1 MSTNKSYR
9 SALIFLTTLFFLW
22 GFITVLVDSLVPRL
36 KDVFEMSYAKTV
48 LVQFAFF
55 TAFFVVSV
63 PAGALLSKIGYR
75 KGIVLGLIIM
85 ALGCLL
91 FYPAA
96 EYRNFNIFL
105 IGYFTLAGGITV
117 LQVAANPY
125 VALLGSEEDASSRLN
140 LSQAFNSL
148 GTTIAPI
155 VGALFLLSDS
165 VKTSEEIN
173 LLTALEKV
181 DYYSAE
187 AATVQTPFLLIAAFI
202 GILALIF
209 AFLKLPKVMQES
221 PKGGYLSLL
230 KNKLMLMGALG
241 IFVYVGAEVAI
252 GSFLVNYFS
261 DMNLAVIVMENEMM
275 MNIANTIASVFN
287 KTFSNS
293 DPKSLLGIFIIFYWG
308 GAMIGRF
315 IGAYLTKIM
324 DAGKVLSMFASL
336 AILMIL
342 ISINTQ
348 GLISMWS
355 ILAVGLFNSIMFPTI
370 FTLTLEG
377 LGDLKAQASGL
388 LCMAIVGGAI
398 IPFAFGSLIDGFGF
412 KKAFILTLICYG
424 YIMYYGRLKKQES
437 RLNFKKKQITI
448 YAHCIFTCFN
458 YSDVYCIKKR
468 YYTTSYR
475 KKT

>member
-1 MSTNKSYR
+1 MKQTKSYQ
-9 SALIFLTTLFFLW
+9 SSFISVTILFFLW

-55 TAFFVVSV
+55 TAFFVVSL
-63 PAGALLSKIGYR
+63 PAGAILTKIGYK

-96 EYRNFNIFL
+96 EYRNFNVFL
-105 IGYFTLAGGITV
+105 IGYFTLASGITV

-125 VALLGSEEDASSRLN
+125 VALLGSEEGASSRLN

-148 GTTIAPI
+148 GTTIAPV

-173 LLTALEKV
+173 LLNITDKAN
-181 DYYSAE
+181 YYAAE
-187 AATVQTPFLLIAAFI
+187 AATVQVPFLLIATFI

-209 AFLKLPKVMQES
+209 SFIKLPKVMEDS
-221 PKGGYLSLL
+221 PKGGYLALL
-230 KNKLMLMGALG
+230 KNKLMMLGALG

-252 GSFLVNYFS
+252 GSFLVNYFD
-261 DMNLAVIVMENEMM
+261 DMNLAVIVAENNTMM
-275 MNIANTIASVFN
+275 SIANTIASTFN

-324 DAGKVLSMFASL
+324 SPGRVLSIFASL
-336 AILMIL
+336 AIIL
-342 ISINTQ
+342 IIISINTI
-348 GLISMWS
+348 GLLSMWS

-370 FTLTLEG
+370 FTLTLRG

-412 KKAFILTLICYG
+412 KTAFILTIVCYG
-424 YIMYYGRLKKQES
+424 YILYYGM
-437 RLNFKKKQITI
+437 
-448 YAHCIFTCFN
+448 
-458 YSDVYCIKKR
+458 IKSATK
-468 YYTTSYR
+468 
-475 KKT
+475 

>member
-1 MSTNKSYR
+1 MSSNKSYK

-63 PAGALLSKIGYR
+63 PAGAILSKIGYR

-96 EYRNFNIFL
+96 EFRNFTIFL

-125 VALLGSEEDASSRLN
+125 VALLGSEEGASSRLN

-148 GTTIAPI
+148 GTTIAPV

-173 LLTALEKV
+173 ALSTLEKV
-181 DYYSAE
+181 DYYAAE
-187 AATVQTPFLLIAAFI
+187 AATVQTPFLLIAIFI
-202 GILALIF
+202 GILAVVF
-209 AFLKLPKVMQES
+209 AFIKLPKVMQES

-230 KNKLMLMGALG
+230 RNKLMLMGALG
-241 IFVYVGAEVAI
+241 IFVYVGAEVSI
-252 GSFLVNYFS
+252 GSFLVNYFD
-261 DMNLAVIVMENEMM
+261 DMNLAVLVAENELM
-275 MNIANTIASVFN
+275 MNIANTIASTFN
-287 KTFSNS
+287 KSFSNS

-315 IGAYLTKIM
+315 VGAYLTKII
-324 DAGKVLSMFASL
+324 APGKVLSIFALL
-336 AILMIL
+336 AILMIV

-348 GLISMWS
+348 GLLSMWS

-398 IPFAFGSLIDGFGF
+398 IPFVFGGLIDSFGF
-412 KKAFILTLICYG
+412 KTAFILTMLCYG
-424 YIMYYGRLKKQES
+424 YILYYGKLKS
-437 RLNFKKKQITI
+437 
-448 YAHCIFTCFN
+448 
-458 YSDVYCIKKR
+458 S
-468 YYTTSYR
+468 
-475 KKT
+475 

>member
-1 MSTNKSYR
+1 MSQKKSYQ
-9 SALIFLTTLFFLW
+9 SSFISVTILFFLW

-36 KDVFEMSYAKTV
+36 KEVFEMSYAKTV

-55 TAFFVVSV
+55 TAFFVISL
-63 PAGALLSKIGYR
+63 PAGAILTKIGYK
-75 KGIVLGLIIM
+75 KGIVLGLVIM
-85 ALGCLL
+85 AIGCLL

-96 EYRNFNIFL
+96 EYRNFNVFL
-105 IGYFTLAGGITV
+105 VGYFTLAGGITV

-125 VALLGSEEDASSRLN
+125 VALLGSEDGASSRLN

-148 GTTIAPI
+148 GTTIAPV

-173 LLTALEKV
+173 LLNSTDKAN
-181 DYYSAE
+181 YYAAE
-187 AATVQTPFLLIAAFI
+187 AATVQTPFLFIAAFI
-202 GILALIF
+202 GILALTFSFI
-209 AFLKLPKVMQES
+209 KLPKVMEES
-221 PKGGYLSLL
+221 PKGGYLALL
-230 KNKLMLMGALG
+230 KNKMMMLGALG

-252 GSFLVNYFS
+252 GSFLVNYFD
-261 DMNLAVIVMENEMM
+261 DMNLAVIIAENQTM
-275 MNIANTIASVFN
+275 MNIANTIASTFN

-324 DAGKVLSMFASL
+324 SPGRVLSIFALL
-336 AILMIL
+336 AIVLIA
-342 ISINTQ
+342 ISINTV
-348 GLISMWS
+348 GLVSMWS

-412 KKAFILTLICYG
+412 KTAFILTMICYG
-424 YIMYYGRLKKQES
+424 YILYYGMIKT
-437 RLNFKKKQITI
+437 FKTI
-448 YAHCIFTCFN
+448 
-458 YSDVYCIKKR
+458 K
-468 YYTTSYR
+468 
-475 KKT
+475 

>member
-424 YIMYYGRLKKQES
+424 YIMYYGRLK
-437 RLNFKKKQITI
+437 N
-448 YAHCIFTCFN
+448 
-458 YSDVYCIKKR
+458 
-468 YYTTSYR
+468 R
-475 KKT
+475 KAA

>member
-1 MSTNKSYR
+1 MSSNKSYK

-63 PAGALLSKIGYR
+63 PAGAILSKIGYR
-75 KGIVLGLIIM
+75 KGIVLGLVVM
-85 ALGCLL
+85 ATGCLF

-96 EYRNFNIFL
+96 AYRNFNVFL
-105 IGYFTLAGGITV
+105 VGYFTLAGGITV

-125 VALLGSEEDASSRLN
+125 VALLGSEEGASSRLN

-148 GTTIAPI
+148 GTTIAPV

-173 LLTALEKV
+173 ALSTLEKV
-181 DYYSAE
+181 DYYAAE
-187 AATVQTPFLLIAAFI
+187 AATVQTPFLFIATFI
-202 GILALIF
+202 GILAVVF
-209 AFLKLPKVMQES
+209 AFIKLPKVMQES

-230 KNKLMLMGALG
+230 RNKLMLMGALG

-252 GSFLVNYFS
+252 GSFLVNYFD
-261 DMNLAVIVMENEMM
+261 DMNLAVIVVENELM
-275 MNIANTIASVFN
+275 MNIANTIASTFN
-287 KTFSNS
+287 KSFSNS

-315 IGAYLTKIM
+315 VGAYLTKII
-324 DAGKVLSMFASL
+324 APGKVLSIFALL
-336 AILMIL
+336 AIIMIA
-342 ISINTQ
+342 ISINSQ

-355 ILAVGLFNSIMFPTI
+355 ILVVGLFNSIMFPTI

-377 LGDLKAQASGL
+377 LGELKAQASGL

-398 IPFAFGSLIDGFGF
+398 IPFAFGGLIDGFGF
-412 KKAFILTLICYG
+412 KTAFILTMICYG
-424 YIMYYGRLKKQES
+424 YIMYYGKLKSSKS
-437 RLNFKKKQITI
+437 
-448 YAHCIFTCFN
+448 
-458 YSDVYCIKKR
+458 
-468 YYTTSYR
+468 
-475 KKT
+475 

>member
-1 MSTNKSYR
+1 MSSNKSYK

-63 PAGALLSKIGYR
+63 PAGAILSKIGYR

-96 EYRNFNIFL
+96 EYRNFTIFL

-125 VALLGSEEDASSRLN
+125 VALLGSEEGASSRLN

-148 GTTIAPI
+148 GTTIAPV

-173 LLTALEKV
+173 ALSTLEKV
-181 DYYSAE
+181 DYYAAE
-187 AATVQTPFLLIAAFI
+187 AATVQTPFLLIATFI
-202 GILALIF
+202 GILAVVF
-209 AFLKLPKVMQES
+209 AFIKLPKVMQES

-241 IFVYVGAEVAI
+241 IFLYVGAEVAI
-252 GSFLVNYFS
+252 GSFLVNYFN
-261 DMNLAVIVMENEMM
+261 DMNLAVVVAENETMM
-275 MNIANTIASVFN
+275 RIANSIASTFN

-315 IGAYLTKIM
+315 VGAYLTRILP
-324 DAGKVLSMFASL
+324 AGRVLSLFALL
-336 AILMIL
+336 AIVMIAV
-342 ISINTQ
+342 SITTQ
-348 GLISMWS
+348 GLLSMWS

-377 LGDLKAQASGL
+377 LGDLKAQASGI

-398 IPFAFGSLIDGFGF
+398 IPFVFGGLIDNFGF
-412 KKAFILTLICYG
+412 KTAFILTLFCYG
-424 YIMYYGRLKKQES
+424 YILYYGKLKS
-437 RLNFKKKQITI
+437 
-448 YAHCIFTCFN
+448 
-458 YSDVYCIKKR
+458 S
-468 YYTTSYR
+468 
-475 KKT
+475 

>member
-1 MSTNKSYR
+1 MSTNKSYK
-9 SALIFLTTLFFLW
+9 SAFIFLTTLFFLW

-63 PAGALLSKIGYR
+63 PAGAILTKIGYK
-75 KGIVLGLIIM
+75 KGIVLGLVVM
-85 ALGCLL
+85 AVGCLL

-96 EYRNFNIFL
+96 EFRNFNVFL
-105 IGYFTLAGGITV
+105 VGYFTLAGGITV

-125 VALLGSEEDASSRLN
+125 VALLGSEQGASSRLN

-148 GTTIAPI
+148 GTTIAPV

-173 LLTALEKV
+173 LLSPLEKA
-181 DYYSAE
+181 DYYAAE
-187 AATVQTPFLLIAAFI
+187 ASTVQTPFLLIATFI
-202 GILALIF
+202 GILAFIF
-209 AFLKLPKVMQES
+209 AFIKLPKVMQES
-221 PKGGYLSLL
+221 PKGGYVSLL
-230 KNKLMLMGALG
+230 RNKLMLMGALG

-252 GSFLVNYFS
+252 GSFLVNYFD
-261 DMNLAVIVMENEMM
+261 DMNLAVIVAENETM
-275 MNIANTIASVFN
+275 MNIANTIASTFN
-287 KTFSNS
+287 KSFSNS

-315 IGAYLTKIM
+315 VGAYLTTIM
-324 DAGKVLSMFASL
+324 KPGKVLSIFALL
-336 AILMIL
+336 ALVMIA
-342 ISINTQ
+342 ISINTI

-398 IPFAFGSLIDGFGF
+398 VPFIFGALIDNFGF
-412 KKAFILTLICYG
+412 KTAFMLTMVCYG
-424 YIMYYGRLKKQES
+424 YILYYGRIKSKK
-437 RLNFKKKQITI
+437 
-448 YAHCIFTCFN
+448 
-458 YSDVYCIKKR
+458 
-468 YYTTSYR
+468 
-475 KKT
+475 

>member
-1 MSTNKSYR
+1 MSTSKNKSYK
-9 SALIFLTTLFFLW
+9 SAFIFLTTLFFLW

-55 TAFFVVSV
+55 VAFFVFSL
-63 PAGALLSKIGYR
+63 PAGFILSKIGYK
-75 KGIVLGLIIM
+75 KGIVLGLLTM

-96 EYRNFNIFL
+96 SYRAFPVFL
-105 IGYFTLAGGITV
+105 IGYFTLAGGITI

-125 VALLGSEEDASSRLN
+125 VALLGSEDGASSRLN

-148 GTTIAPI
+148 GTTIAPV

-165 VKTSEEIN
+165 VKSSEEIS
-173 LLTALEKV
+173 LLNEIEKS
-181 DYYSAE
+181 DYYIAE
-187 AATVQTPFLLIAAFI
+187 AATVQTPFLLIAFSIA
-202 GILALIF
+202 ILASIF
-209 AFLKLPKVMQES
+209 AFIKLPQVMQES
-221 PKGGYLSLL
+221 PKGGYIMLL
-230 KNKLMLMGALG
+230 KNKVLLMGALG

-261 DMNLAVIVMENEMM
+261 DMNLAVIVAESETMM
-275 MNIANTIASVFN
+275 HIANTIASTFN
-287 KTFSNS
+287 KTFTNS
-293 DPKSLLGIFIIFYWG
+293 DPKSLLGIFVIFYWG

-315 IGAYLTKIM
+315 VGAYLTRIM
-324 DAGKVLSMFASL
+324 APGKVLSIFALL
-336 AILMIL
+336 AISMIL
-342 ISINTQ
+342 ISINTS
-348 GLISMWS
+348 GLLSMWS

-370 FTLTLEG
+370 FTLSLEG

-412 KKAFILTLICYG
+412 KTAFILTIICYG
-424 YIMYYGRLKKQES
+424 YILFYGRFKAKK
-437 RLNFKKKQITI
+437 
-448 YAHCIFTCFN
+448 
-458 YSDVYCIKKR
+458 V
-468 YYTTSYR
+468 
-475 KKT
+475 

>member
-1 MSTNKSYR
+1 MKEVKSYK
-9 SALIFLTTLFFLW
+9 SSFISVTILFFLW

-36 KDVFEMSYAKTV
+36 KEVFEMSYAKTV

-55 TAFFVVSV
+55 TAFFVISL
-63 PAGALLSKIGYR
+63 PAGSILTKIGYK
-75 KGIVLGLIIM
+75 KGIVLGLVIM
-85 ALGCLL
+85 AIGCLL

-96 EYRNFNIFL
+96 EYRNFNVFL
-105 IGYFTLAGGITV
+105 VGYFTLAAGITV

-125 VALLGSEEDASSRLN
+125 VALLGSEDGASSRLN

-148 GTTIAPI
+148 GTTIAPV

-173 LLTALEKV
+173 LLNNTDKAS
-181 DYYSAE
+181 YYAAE
-187 AATVQTPFLLIAAFI
+187 AATVQTPFLFIAAFI
-202 GILALIF
+202 GILALTFSFI
-209 AFLKLPKVMQES
+209 KLPKVMEES
-221 PKGGYLSLL
+221 PKGGYLALL
-230 KNKLMLMGALG
+230 KNKMMMLGALG

-252 GSFLVNYFS
+252 GSFLVNYFD
-261 DMNLAVIVMENEMM
+261 DMNLAVIIAENQTM
-275 MNIANTIASVFN
+275 MNIANTIASTFN

-324 DAGKVLSMFASL
+324 SPGRVLSIFALL
-336 AILMIL
+336 AIVLIA
-342 ISINTQ
+342 ISINTV
-348 GLISMWS
+348 GLVSMWS

-412 KKAFILTLICYG
+412 KTAFILTMICYG
-424 YIMYYGRLKKQES
+424 YILYYGMIKTSK
-437 RLNFKKKQITI
+437 TI
-448 YAHCIFTCFN
+448 
-458 YSDVYCIKKR
+458 K
-468 YYTTSYR
+468 
-475 KKT
+475 

>member
-1 MSTNKSYR
+1 MMKQTKSYQ
-9 SALIFLTTLFFLW
+9 SSFISVTILFFLW

-55 TAFFVVSV
+55 TAFFVVSL
-63 PAGALLSKIGYR
+63 PAGAILTKIGYK

-96 EYRNFNIFL
+96 EYRNFNVFL
-105 IGYFTLAGGITV
+105 IGYFTLASGITV

-125 VALLGSEEDASSRLN
+125 VALLGSEEGASSRLN

-148 GTTIAPI
+148 GTTIAPV

-165 VKTSEEIN
+165 VKTSEEID
-173 LLTALEKV
+173 LLNITDKAN
-181 DYYSAE
+181 YYAAE
-187 AATVQTPFLLIAAFI
+187 AATVQVPFLLIATFI

-209 AFLKLPKVMQES
+209 SFIKLPKVMEDS
-221 PKGGYLSLL
+221 PKGGYLALL
-230 KNKLMLMGALG
+230 KNKLMMLGALG

-252 GSFLVNYFS
+252 GSFLVNYFD
-261 DMNLAVIVMENEMM
+261 DMNLAVIVAENNTMM
-275 MNIANTIASVFN
+275 SIANTIASTFN

-324 DAGKVLSMFASL
+324 SPGRVLSIFASL
-336 AILMIL
+336 AIIL
-342 ISINTQ
+342 IIISINTV
-348 GLISMWS
+348 GLLSMWS

-370 FTLTLEG
+370 FTLTLRG

-412 KKAFILTLICYG
+412 KTAFILTIVCYG
-424 YIMYYGRLKKQES
+424 YILYYGM
-437 RLNFKKKQITI
+437 
-448 YAHCIFTCFN
+448 
-458 YSDVYCIKKR
+458 IKSATK
-468 YYTTSYR
+468 
-475 KKT
+475 

>member
-63 PAGALLSKIGYR
+63 PAGTLLSKIGYR
-75 KGIVLGLIIM
+75 KGIVLGLVIM

-96 EYRNFNIFL
+96 EYRNFNVFL

-173 LLTALEKV
+173 LLTDLDKIN
-181 DYYSAE
+181 YYSAE

-209 AFLKLPKVMQES
+209 AFIKLPKVMQES

-412 KKAFILTLICYG
+412 KKAFILTVICYG
-424 YIMYYGRLKKQES
+424 YIMYYGKLKS
-437 RLNFKKKQITI
+437 R
-448 YAHCIFTCFN
+448 
-458 YSDVYCIKKR
+458 
-468 YYTTSYR
+468 
-475 KKT
+475 KTA

>member
-63 PAGALLSKIGYR
+63 PAGTLLSKIGYR

-96 EYRNFNIFL
+96 EYRNFNVFL

-173 LLTALEKV
+173 LLTALEKA

-209 AFLKLPKVMQES
+209 AFIKLPKVMQES

-324 DAGKVLSMFASL
+324 DAGKVLSIFASL

-412 KKAFILTLICYG
+412 KKAFLLTVICYG
-424 YIMYYGRLKKQES
+424 YIMYYGKLKS
-437 RLNFKKKQITI
+437 R
-448 YAHCIFTCFN
+448 
-458 YSDVYCIKKR
+458 
-468 YYTTSYR
+468 
-475 KKT
+475 KTA

>member
-63 PAGALLSKIGYR
+63 PAGTLLSKIGYR

-96 EYRNFNIFL
+96 EYRNFNVFL

-173 LLTALEKV
+173 LLTDLDKI

-209 AFLKLPKVMQES
+209 AFIKLPKVMQES

-324 DAGKVLSMFASL
+324 DAGKVLSIFASL

-412 KKAFILTLICYG
+412 KKAFILTVICYG
-424 YIMYYGRLKKQES
+424 YIMYYGRLKNRK
-437 RLNFKKKQITI
+437 
-448 YAHCIFTCFN
+448 
-458 YSDVYCIKKR
+458 
-468 YYTTSYR
+468 TS
-475 KKT
+475 

>member
-1 MSTNKSYR
+1 
-9 SALIFLTTLFFLW
+9 
-22 GFITVLVDSLVPRL
+22 
-36 KDVFEMSYAKTV
+36 

-63 PAGALLSKIGYR
+63 PAGAILSKIGYR
-75 KGIVLGLIIM
+75 KGIVLGLLIM

-96 EYRNFNIFL
+96 EFRNFTIFL

-125 VALLGSEEDASSRLN
+125 VALLGSEEGASSRLN

-148 GTTIAPI
+148 GTTIAPV

-173 LLTALEKV
+173 ALSTLEKV
-181 DYYSAE
+181 DYYAAE
-187 AATVQTPFLLIAAFI
+187 AATVQTPFLLIATFI
-202 GILALIF
+202 GILAVVF
-209 AFLKLPKVMQES
+209 AFIKLPKVMQES

-230 KNKLMLMGALG
+230 RNKLMLMGALG

-252 GSFLVNYFS
+252 GSFLVNYFN
-261 DMNLAVIVMENEMM
+261 DMNLAVIVADNETMM
-275 MNIANTIASVFN
+275 RIANSIASTFN

-315 IGAYLTKIM
+315 VGAYLTRILP
-324 DAGKVLSMFASL
+324 AGRVLSIFALL
-336 AILMIL
+336 AIVMIA
-342 ISINTQ
+342 ISITTN

-377 LGDLKAQASGL
+377 LGELKAQASGL

-398 IPFAFGSLIDGFGF
+398 IPFLFGSLIDGFGF
-412 KKAFILTLICYG
+412 KTAFLLTMLCYG
-424 YIMYYGRLKKQES
+424 YILYYGKLKS
-437 RLNFKKKQITI
+437 
-448 YAHCIFTCFN
+448 
-458 YSDVYCIKKR
+458 S
-468 YYTTSYR
+468 
-475 KKT
+475 

>member
-1 MSTNKSYR
+1 MKEVKSYK
-9 SALIFLTTLFFLW
+9 SSFISVTILFFLW

-36 KDVFEMSYAKTV
+36 KEVFEMSYAKTV

-55 TAFFVVSV
+55 TAFFVISL
-63 PAGALLSKIGYR
+63 PAGAILTKIGYK
-75 KGIVLGLIIM
+75 KGIVLGLVIM
-85 ALGCLL
+85 AIGCLL

-96 EYRNFNIFL
+96 EYRNFNVFL
-105 IGYFTLAGGITV
+105 VGYFTLAAGITV

-125 VALLGSEEDASSRLN
+125 VALLGSEDGASSRLN

-148 GTTIAPI
+148 GTTIAPV

-165 VKTSEEIN
+165 VKTSEEIS
-173 LLTALEKV
+173 LLNNTDKAS
-181 DYYSAE
+181 YYAAE
-187 AATVQTPFLLIAAFI
+187 AATVQTPFLFIAAFI
-202 GILALIF
+202 GILALTFSFI
-209 AFLKLPKVMQES
+209 KLPKVMEES
-221 PKGGYLSLL
+221 PKGGYLALL
-230 KNKLMLMGALG
+230 KNKMMMLGALG

-252 GSFLVNYFS
+252 GSFLVNYFD
-261 DMNLAVIVMENEMM
+261 DMNLAVIIAENQTM
-275 MNIANTIASVFN
+275 MNIANTIASTFN

-324 DAGKVLSMFASL
+324 SPGRVLSIFALL
-336 AILMIL
+336 AIVLIA
-342 ISINTQ
+342 ISINTV
-348 GLISMWS
+348 GLVSMWS

-412 KKAFILTLICYG
+412 KTAFILTMICYG
-424 YIMYYGRLKKQES
+424 YILYYGMIKTSK
-437 RLNFKKKQITI
+437 TI
-448 YAHCIFTCFN
+448 
-458 YSDVYCIKKR
+458 K
-468 YYTTSYR
+468 
-475 KKT
+475 

>member
-1 MSTNKSYR
+1 MSTESSNKSYK
-9 SALIFLTTLFFLW
+9 SAFIFLTTLFFLW

-55 TAFFVVSV
+55 VAFFVFSL
-63 PAGALLSKIGYR
+63 PSGYILSKIGYK
-75 KGIVLGLIIM
+75 KGIVLGLLIM

-96 EYRNFNIFL
+96 AYRAFPVFL

-125 VALLGSEEDASSRLN
+125 VALLGSEDGASSRLN

-148 GTTIAPI
+148 GTTIAPV

-165 VKTSEEIN
+165 VKTSEEIS
-173 LLTALEKV
+173 LLSETEKTA
-181 DYYSAE
+181 YYIAE
-187 AATVQTPFLLIAAFI
+187 ASTVQTPFLLIAFSIALLAFVFAFI
-202 GILALIF
+202 
-209 AFLKLPKVMQES
+209 KLPKVMQES
-221 PKGGYLSLL
+221 PKGGYFILL

-252 GSFLVNYFS
+252 GSFLVNYFA
-261 DMNLAVIVMENEMM
+261 DMNLAVIVSQNETMM
-275 MNIANTIASVFN
+275 DIANTIASIFN
-287 KTFSNS
+287 KTFSGS
-293 DPKSLLGIFIIFYWG
+293 DPKSLLGIFVIFYWG

-315 IGAYLTKIM
+315 VGAYLTRIM
-324 DAGKVLSMFASL
+324 APGKVLAIFASL
-336 AILMIL
+336 AIAMIL
-342 ISINTQ
+342 ISINTT
-348 GLISMWS
+348 GLLSMWS

-370 FTLTLEG
+370 FTLSLEG

-412 KKAFILTLICYG
+412 KTAFVLTIICYG
-424 YIMYYGRLKKQES
+424 YILFYGQ
-437 RLNFKKKQITI
+437 FK
-448 YAHCIFTCFN
+448 
-458 YSDVYCIKKR
+458 VKR
-468 YYTTSYR
+468 SLS
-475 KKT
+475 

>member
-1 MSTNKSYR
+1 MSSNKSYK
-9 SALIFLTTLFFLW
+9 SALVFLTTLFFLW

-63 PAGALLSKIGYR
+63 PAGAILSKIGYR

-96 EYRNFNIFL
+96 EFRNFTIFL

-125 VALLGSEEDASSRLN
+125 VALLGSEEGASSRLN

-148 GTTIAPI
+148 GTTIAPV

-173 LLTALEKV
+173 ALSTMEKV
-181 DYYSAE
+181 DYYAAE
-187 AATVQTPFLLIAAFI
+187 AATVQTPFLLIATFI
-202 GILALIF
+202 GVLAVIF
-209 AFLKLPKVMQES
+209 AFIKLPKVMQES

-230 KNKLMLMGALG
+230 KNRLMLMGALG
-241 IFVYVGAEVAI
+241 IFLYVGAEVAI
-252 GSFLVNYFS
+252 GSFLVNYFD
-261 DMNLAVIVMENEMM
+261 DMNLAVIVAENDTM
-275 MNIANTIASVFN
+275 MNIANTIASTFN

-315 IGAYLTKIM
+315 VGAYLTKII
-324 DAGKVLSMFASL
+324 APGKVLSIFALL
-336 AILMIL
+336 AILMI
-342 ISINTQ
+342 IVSINSQ
-348 GLISMWS
+348 GLLSMWS

-377 LGDLKAQASGL
+377 LGELKAQASGL

-398 IPFAFGSLIDGFGF
+398 IPFVFGSLIDSFGF
-412 KKAFILTLICYG
+412 KTAFILTLICYG
-424 YIMYYGRLKKQES
+424 YIVYFGKLKSNSLIEE
-437 RLNFKKKQITI
+437 
-448 YAHCIFTCFN
+448 
-458 YSDVYCIKKR
+458 
-468 YYTTSYR
+468 
-475 KKT
+475 

>member
-96 EYRNFNIFL
+96 EYRNFTIFL
-105 IGYFTLAGGITV
+105 SGYFTLAGGITV

-173 LLTALEKV
+173 LLTDLDKIN
-181 DYYSAE
+181 YYSAE

-209 AFLKLPKVMQES
+209 AFIKLPKVMQES
-221 PKGGYLSLL
+221 PKAGYLSLL

-324 DAGKVLSMFASL
+324 DAGKVLSIFASL

-412 KKAFILTLICYG
+412 KKAFILTVICYG
-424 YIMYYGRLKKQES
+424 YIMYYGKLKS
-437 RLNFKKKQITI
+437 R
-448 YAHCIFTCFN
+448 
-458 YSDVYCIKKR
+458 
-468 YYTTSYR
+468 
-475 KKT
+475 KTD

>member
-1 MSTNKSYR
+1 MSSNKSYK

-63 PAGALLSKIGYR
+63 PAGAILSKIGYR
-75 KGIVLGLIIM
+75 KGIVLGLVVM
-85 ALGCLL
+85 ATGCLF

-96 EYRNFNIFL
+96 EYRNFNVFL
-105 IGYFTLAGGITV
+105 VGYFTLAGGITV

-125 VALLGSEEDASSRLN
+125 VALLGSEEGASSRLN

-148 GTTIAPI
+148 GTTIAPV

-173 LLTALEKV
+173 ALSTLEKV
-181 DYYSAE
+181 DYYAAE
-187 AATVQTPFLLIAAFI
+187 AATVQTPFLLIATFI
-202 GILALIF
+202 GILAVVF
-209 AFLKLPKVMQES
+209 AFIKLPKVMQES

-230 KNKLMLMGALG
+230 RNKLMLMGAIG
-241 IFVYVGAEVAI
+241 IFVYVGAEVSI
-252 GSFLVNYFS
+252 GSFLVNYFD
-261 DMNLAVIVMENEMM
+261 DMNLAVLVAENELM
-275 MNIANTIASVFN
+275 MNIANTIASTFN
-287 KTFSNS
+287 KSFSNS

-315 IGAYLTKIM
+315 VGAYLTKII
-324 DAGKVLSMFASL
+324 APGKVLSIFALL
-336 AILMIL
+336 AILMIV

-348 GLISMWS
+348 GLLSMWS

-388 LCMAIVGGAI
+388 LCMSIVGGAI
-398 IPFAFGSLIDGFGF
+398 IPFVFGGLIDSFGF
-412 KKAFILTLICYG
+412 KTAFILTMLCYG
-424 YIMYYGRLKKQES
+424 YILYYGKLKS
-437 RLNFKKKQITI
+437 
-448 YAHCIFTCFN
+448 
-458 YSDVYCIKKR
+458 S
-468 YYTTSYR
+468 
-475 KKT
+475 